1 MMLDQRLQCFLHPFR
16 IKALFGVKHHRLVP
30 VVLVREVLFKEP
42 ALDRRQDDFALHRAL
57 VCLFAFGTLYILG
70 KLLDRRMLEEIFHFQ
85 LPAVLIQAA
94 RHLNSFDGISA
105 KREEIVGDTDF
116 RHSKHVL
123 PDAGKQLF
131 HVGRRR
137 FVFSASRFDVR
148 LRQGFAVHLAV
159 CRNRKL
165 VQRHPERR
173 DHVIRQGFLQC

>member
-1 MMLDQRLQCFLHPFR
+1 MKKTLHN
-16 IKALFGVKHHRLVP
+16 IFGVKHHRLVP

-131 HVGRRR
+131 HRRTAVRSTRALGSTLPFGRCSRPGR
-137 FVFSASRFDVR
+137 SVPSFTSLMKRSASISS
-148 LRQGFAVHLAV
+148 A
-159 CRNRKL
+159 
-165 VQRHPERR
+165 
-173 DHVIRQGFLQC
+173 